1 MKLLLVDDH
10 KIVREGI
17 KALLRDEPDV
27 EVIGEASNGKEAI
40 EMLESIDPDMILLDT
55 NMPELGGLETLEY
68 LKRNDFPGKVL
79 ILSMSENA
87 MTIKGMMEA
96 GASGYI
102 LKTCG
107 KPELISALKLVESGN
122 VYLSPSI
129 TLKLLNTD
137 KEELLKPL
145 KIEKEEPVIS
155 KREIEVLELI
165 AEGYTNAEIAEK
177 LFNSK
182 RTIESHR
189 RNLIEKTKSKN
200 TAELVKYAI
209 KNGYIKLDFS
219 EVK

>member
-1 MKLLLVDDH
+1 MRLLLVDDH

-17 KALLRDEPDV
+17 KALLKDEPGV
-27 EVIGEASNGKEAI
+27 EVIGEVCNGKEAI
-40 EMLESIDPDMILLDT
+40 EILESVKPDMILLDT
-55 NMPELGGLETLEY
+55 NMPELGGLETLQY
-68 LKRNDFPGKVL
+68 LKNNNFPIKVL
-79 ILSMSENA
+79 MLSMSEDVV
-87 MTIKGMMEA
+87 TIKQMMEA
-96 GASGYI
+96 GALGYI

-107 KPELISALKLVESGN
+107 KGELISALRLVELGN

-137 KEELLKPL
+137 KEELLAPQ
-145 KIEKEEPVIS
+145 KIEKEEPSIS

-209 KNGYIKLDFS
+209 KHGYIKLDFS

>member
-1 MKLLLVDDH
+1 MRLLLVDDH

-17 KALLRDEPDV
+17 KALLKDEPGV
-27 EVIGEASNGKEAI
+27 EVIGEVCNGKEAI
-40 EMLESIDPDMILLDT
+40 EILESVKPDMILLDT
-55 NMPELGGLETLEY
+55 NMPELGGLETL
-68 LKRNDFPGKVL
+68 
-79 ILSMSENA
+79 SEDVV
-87 MTIKGMMEA
+87 TIKQMMEA
-96 GASGYI
+96 GALGYI

-107 KPELISALKLVESGN
+107 KGELISALRLVELGN

-137 KEELLKPL
+137 KEELLAPQ
-145 KIEKEEPVIS
+145 KIEKEEPSIS

-209 KNGYIKLDFS
+209 KHGYIKLDFS